1 MRLGGWP
8 TQLVCTMTC
17 TSEISGSASKGMF
30 RSDQIP
36 ASTSRR
42 VATKTRKRFSAHQ
55 SIQRAITL
63 HPSRGVQAEL
73 FRGNGLA
80 VLFRDDGDLP
90 CTSALEL
97 GGALVDSV
105 PFVGKSD
112 RGTHRGHAHCRHSG
126 HEEGDRNLRARDGGA
141 IRAGKF
147 HPNEVAASPWRIR
160 IGRKF
165 GRRLWRVR
173 RACAPGS
180 GRRRHEGAKRRLELA
195 FRIDE
200 EIRRRDDLLSLL
212 HTLQDNEVVAASSAE
227 FNLARF
233 EIAVAAIYKNH
244 LPRPGLQNPAR
255 GNDQLLSLR
264 GFESD
269 SHEHSRREF
278 EARIGEGNA
287 SAHCARRHFHL
298 RVEEVHAAL
307 KGPARVGVHGKL
319 RAVAYLDPSQVVLKH
334 FGEYPHRG

>member
-30 RSDQIP
+30 RNDQIP

-55 SIQRAITL
+55 SIQRVITL
-63 HPSRGVQAEL
+63 HPSRGVEAEL
-73 FRGNGLA
+73 FRGDRLA
-80 VLFRDDGDLP
+80 ILFRDDSDLP
-90 CTSALEL
+90 RSAAVEL
-97 GGALVDSV
+97 AGALVDSI
-105 PFVGKSD
+105 PFFGERDGS
-112 RGTHRGHAHCRHSG
+112 THRSHAHCRHSG
-126 HEEGDRNLRARDGGA
+126 HEEGDRHLRTRDGGA

-147 HPNEVAASPWRIR
+147 HANEVAASPRRSR

-180 GRRRHEGAKRRLELA
+180 WRRRHEGAERRLELA
-195 FRIDE
+195 FRIDQE
-200 EIRRRDDLLSLL
+200 VRGSNDLFALLQAFQDD
-212 HTLQDNEVVAASSAE
+212 EAVAASGAK

-233 EIAVAAIYKNH
+233 EIAVAAIHENH
-244 LPRPGLQNPAR
+244 LPGPGLQNPAR
-255 GNDQLLSLR
+255 GNHKLLSLR

-269 SHEHSRREF
+269 VHVHSGCEF
-278 EARIGEGNA
+278 ETRIWESNA
-287 SAHCARRHFHL
+287 SAHGARCHLHL
-298 RVEEVHAAL
+298 RVEKVHAAL
-307 KGPARVGVHGKL
+307 KGPAGVGVHRKL
-319 RAVAYLDPSQVVLKH
+319 RTVAYLDPSQVVLKH